1 MNRTRVC
8 ALGVVLVV
16 LATLLPAAS
25 SPRPRS
31 TEEFDARIA
40 ALLEAGSPEAVAPWR
55 QANAARDAEDYVR
68 AAELYRQV
76 LAFAPDFVHAKRRL
90 AGVELSLGNRKKA
103 VILAREA
110 LAADASPE
118 NMVALASALSRESG
132 QEKPTPAQKKEAQ
145 ALAVKA
151 ATRAPD
157 DFYAQATLAQVSLDN
172 DDEANFKKAADRLL
186 QIAPEQITTHHIAS
200 LRAAMDGRWDEA
212 LASLDRAHELGL
224 PDETYE
230 KMRVA
235 LQQAQPQAPRLLKK
249 IAWAGGLWLG
259 GLLVLLAAGAFLSGA
274 VLREAATLP
283 SQASGRAQAGGAS
296 LKKAYAVVLWLSCA
310 YYYVSLPLVALSVVL
325 AGGGIVYGFLAV
337 GTVPVKLVLIIVLV
351 VLTTLWSMLK
361 GLFVRVSDDDPGE
374 RLDLRRHPRL
384 RALLADV
391 ARRIGTRP
399 VDNVYLTPGTDLAV
413 MERGGMSRQL
423 RGRAERCLILGV
435 GVLEGLKI
443 GPFKAVL
450 GHEYGHFSN
459 KDTAGGGFALAVRR
473 SLVTMARALA
483 ESGAATWYNPAWLF
497 LNGFYR
503 VFLRVSQGASRLQ
516 EILADRW
523 AAFTYGS
530 KAFEEGLRHVIEQS
544 VRFDARAGA
553 TLQDMAAQ
561 PVSNLYQH
569 QPATPVSEAEVEQAV
584 REVLNRAASPY
595 DSHPSPTERS
605 RWVRA
610 LGAKGAVQSVDDAS
624 DAWTL
629 FDDRAAIEEK
639 MTGHVRAMVL
649 AAQAAQLAVAE
660 GEG

>member
-1 MNRTRVC
+1 MNRTRVS
-8 ALGVVLVV
+8 ALGTALVL
-16 LATLLPAAS
+16 LATFLPAAS

-31 TEEFDARIA
+31 TEEFDARITA
-40 ALLEAGSPEAVAPWR
+40 ELEASSPEAIALWS
-55 QANAARDAEDYVR
+55 QANAARDADDHAK
-68 AAELYRQV
+68 AAALYRQV

-103 VILAREA
+103 ITLAREA

-132 QEKPTPAQKKEAQ
+132 KDKPTPAQKKEAL
-145 ALAVKA
+145 ALAAKA
-151 ATRAPD
+151 ATQAPD

-172 DDEANFKKAADRLL
+172 EDEANFKKAADRLL
-186 QIAPEQITTHHIAS
+186 KIAPEQVTTHHIAS
-200 LRAAMDGRWDEA
+200 LRAAMEGDWEA
-212 LASLDRAHELGL
+212 AEASLDRAHELGL

-230 KMRVA
+230 KMRGA
-235 LQQAQPQAPRLLKK
+235 LQQTRPQGPQFLKK

-259 GLLVLLAAGAFLSGA
+259 GLLALLGAGAFLSGA

-283 SQASGRAQAGGAS
+283 SHASGRAQAGGAG

-325 AGGGIVYGFLAV
+325 VGGGIVYAFLAA
-337 GTVPVKLVLIIVLV
+337 GRVPVKLVLIIVVLI
-351 VLTTLWSMLK
+351 LTTLWSMLK
-361 GLFVRVSDDDPGE
+361 SLFVRVNDDDPGE
-374 RLDLRRHPRL
+374 RLDLRRQPRL
-384 RALLADV
+384 RALLGDV

-413 MERGGMSRQL
+413 MERGGMGRQL

-459 KDTAGGGFALAVRR
+459 RDTAGGGFALAVRR
-473 SLVTMARALA
+473 SLITMARALG

-503 VFLRVSQGASRLQ
+503 VFLRISQGASRLQ

-553 TLQDMAAQ
+553 TLQEMAAQ

-569 QPATPVSEAEVEQAV
+569 QPATPVSEAEVEKAV
-584 REVLNRAASPY
+584 REVLNRPASPY

-610 LGAKGAVQSVDDAS
+610 LGARGTVQSADDAS
-624 DAWTL
+624 EAWTL
-629 FDDRAAIEEK
+629 FEDRAAIEEK

-649 AAQAAQLAVAE
+649 AAQPAE
-660 GEG
+660 

>member
-1 MNRTRVC
+1 MNRTRVS
-8 ALGVVLVV
+8 ALSVALVL
-16 LATLLPAAS
+16 LATFLPAAS

-31 TEEFDARIA
+31 TEEFDARLA
-40 ALLEAGSPEAVAPWR
+40 VELQTSSPEAVAPWN
-55 QANAARDAEDYVR
+55 QANAARDADDHAR
-68 AAELYRQV
+68 AAALYREV
-76 LAFAPDFVHAKRRL
+76 LALAPGFVHAKRRL
-90 AGVELSLGNRKKA
+90 AGVELTLGNRKKA
-103 VILAREA
+103 IALAREA

-132 QEKPTPAQKKEAQ
+132 KEKPTAAQKKEAQ
-145 ALAVKA
+145 ALAIKA
-151 ATRAPD
+151 ATQAPD
-157 DFYAQATLAQVSLDN
+157 DFYAQATLAQVALDN

-186 QIAPEQITTHHIAS
+186 QIAPEQVATHHIAS
-200 LRAAMDGRWDEA
+200 LRAAMEGRWDEA
-212 LASLDRAHELGL
+212 GASLDRAHELGL

-230 KMRVA
+230 KMRA
-235 LQQAQPQAPRLLKK
+235 TLQQARPQAPGLLKK
-249 IAWAGGLWLG
+249 AAWGGGLWLG
-259 GLLVLLAAGAFLSGA
+259 GLLALLGAGAFLSGA

-283 SQASGRAQAGGAS
+283 GQSSGRAQAGGAG

-310 YYYVSLPLVALSVVL
+310 YYYVSLPLVALTVVL
-325 AGGGIVYGFLAV
+325 LGGGIVYAFLAA
-337 GTVPVKLVLIIVLV
+337 GRVPVKLVLIIVVLV
-351 VLTTLWSMLK
+351 LMTLWSMLK
-361 GLFVRVSDDDPGE
+361 SLFVRGSDEDPGD
-374 RLDLRRHPRL
+374 RLDLRRQPRL
-384 RALLADV
+384 RALLGDV

-413 MERGGMSRQL
+413 MERGGMGLQL

-459 KDTAGGGFALAVRR
+459 RDTAGGGFALAVRR
-473 SLVTMARALA
+473 SLITMARALG

-503 VFLRVSQGASRLQ
+503 VFLRISQGASRLQ

-553 TLQDMAAQ
+553 TLQEMAAQ

-569 QPATPVSEAEVEQAV
+569 QPSTPVSEAEVEKAV
-584 REVLNRAASPY
+584 REVLNRPASPY

-610 LGAKGAVQSVDDAS
+610 LGAKGTVQSVDDAS
-624 DAWTL
+624 EAWTL
-629 FDDRAAIEEK
+629 FEDRAAIEEK

-649 AAQAAQLAVAE
+649 AAQAAE
-660 GEG
+660 